1 MRQIIGHS
9 LQLEEPPS
17 QQLTATIVGGTSS
30 ACILLSFLHV
40 WQAAIIYRCLEYYE
54 YEAKCRLEEGI
65 AREQMQYE
73 SRLDVEH
80 TADEVNANQTL
91 SRSLL
96 FPYPYHIEHIANGS
110 FSLAF

>member
-1 MRQIIGHS
+1 MRKSFATSKRFAIFHRIIS
-9 LQLEEPPS
+9 M
-17 QQLTATIVGGTSS
+17 VV
-30 ACILLSFLHV
+30 F
-40 WQAAIIYRCLEYYE
+40 RCLEYYE

-96 FPYPYHIEHIANGS
+96 FPYP
-110 FSLAF
+110 